1 MADRPVPQWPLP
13 LCRANRWWKSIV
25 SPQSSASSRKREN
38 ISMDTR
44 IKWTRRSFM
53 AGISSLTTMLLGT
66 RRLSATSVSGVEPYA
81 PIKGFGQ
88 SGNVYEELG
97 VTTVINGQGTM
108 TMLGGSLMRPE
119 VEAVMALAGQ
129 HFVSIPELEM
139 AAGNRI
145 TEMLKL
151 PPGYSALVTSGAAAA
166 MQSGLAGI
174 LTRDNPQFIKQIP
187 DLTGMKSEVIIQ
199 KSHRNAFDHQLRSTG
214 IRLVEVVNRD
224 DLRKAVNE
232 KTAMMHF
239 ANFANAA
246 GQIKVE
252 EWAKLGKE
260 YNVPTFI
267 DAAADTPPVSH
278 LWDYANMGYDLIAF
292 SGGKAIRGPQC
303 AGLLIGRKDL
313 VTYALL
319 NNSPHED
326 TIGRSQKVGKEEI
339 VGMVKALE
347 LYLEDDYEA
356 LNKEWQ
362 RRLEYISAQLA
373 AVPSVTTSFPKLEI
387 ANHVPHLQ
395 IKWDEKRIPMTPR
408 DVGKAL
414 RSGQPSI
421 VLSTGEHGEALSMN
435 SFMLQPGEEKIVATE
450 LVKVL
455 KARLVYGRVTLSDL
469 LLHRREG
476 TRLSAAK
483 TSPVRWLLIFWLF
496 VLSAVAYLDRVNI
509 SIAGSLLASDYHL
522 SKIQLGWIFSAFLA
536 GYALF
541 QTPGG
546 RLADK
551 LGARRMLAIGVLW
564 WGIFTAL
571 TAAVPAHFAF
581 ALLAFL
587 GVRFALGAGEAV
599 IYPASNQF
607 VARWIPSAE
616 RGLANGCIFS
626 GVGVGAGFT
635 PPLITYVM
643 LEYGWRWSF
652 VVCAFVGLAVGL
664 VWHLIARNS
673 PEEHPL
679 VSPDELARIQSG
691 LPVSDKRNKG
701 VLVSWGSMLRSR
713 E

>member
-1 MADRPVPQWPLP
+1 
-13 LCRANRWWKSIV
+13 
-25 SPQSSASSRKREN
+25 
-38 ISMDTR
+38 MDTR

-214 IRLVEVVNRD
+214 IRLVEVVDRD

-252 EWAKLGKE
+252 DWAKLGKE

-303 AGLLIGRKDL
+303 AGLLLGRKDL
-313 VTYALL
+313 VSYALL

-347 LYLEDDYEA
+347 CYLQEDHEA

-362 RRLEYISAQLA
+362 QRLDLISSEVSK
-373 AVPSVTTSFPKLEI
+373 VPGVTTKFLVPDV
-387 ANHVPHLQ
+387 ANHVPHMQ
-395 IKWDEKRIPMTPR
+395 IHWDKRVSATPR
-408 DVGKAL
+408 EIASAL
-414 RSGQPSI
+414 RKGKPSI
-421 VLSTGEHGEALSMN
+421 VLSAGEEGEVLSLN
-435 SFMLQPGEEKIVATE
+435 SFMLQPGEDKIIADAVVAT
-450 LVKVL
+450 L
-455 KARLVYGRVTLSDL
+455 KA
-469 LLHRREG
+469 H
-476 TRLSAAK
+476 
-483 TSPVRWLLIFWLF
+483 TS
-496 VLSAVAYLDRVNI
+496 
-509 SIAGSLLASDYHL
+509 
-522 SKIQLGWIFSAFLA
+522 
-536 GYALF
+536 
-541 QTPGG
+541 
-546 RLADK
+546 
-551 LGARRMLAIGVLW
+551 
-564 WGIFTAL
+564 
-571 TAAVPAHFAF
+571 
-581 ALLAFL
+581 
-587 GVRFALGAGEAV
+587 
-599 IYPASNQF
+599 
-607 VARWIPSAE
+607 
-616 RGLANGCIFS
+616 
-626 GVGVGAGFT
+626 
-635 PPLITYVM
+635 
-643 LEYGWRWSF
+643 
-652 VVCAFVGLAVGL
+652 
-664 VWHLIARNS
+664 
-673 PEEHPL
+673 
-679 VSPDELARIQSG
+679 
-691 LPVSDKRNKG
+691 
-701 VLVSWGSMLRSR
+701 
-713 E
+713 